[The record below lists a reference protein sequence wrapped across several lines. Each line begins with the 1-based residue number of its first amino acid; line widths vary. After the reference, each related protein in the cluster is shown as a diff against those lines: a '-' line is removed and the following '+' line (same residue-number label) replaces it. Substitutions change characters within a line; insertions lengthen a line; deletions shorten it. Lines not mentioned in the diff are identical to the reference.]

1 MQCKSDCEQKQKQSN
16 TAKISLARGYIP
28 TCAKGFFKKNMYP
41 IRIDDKNEKKI
52 LIDFDSIFSS
62 IEMVFRKQL
71 TTTPYHED
79 NESV

>member
-1 MQCKSDCEQKQKQSN
+1 
-16 TAKISLARGYIP
+16 
-28 TCAKGFFKKNMYP
+28 MYP
-41 IRIDDKNEKKI
+41 IRIDADKREEKN
-52 LIDFDSIFSS
+52 LLDFDSIFSS

>member
-1 MQCKSDCEQKQKQSN
+1 
-16 TAKISLARGYIP
+16 
-28 TCAKGFFKKNMYP
+28 MYP

-71 TTTPYHED
+71 TTPYHED